1 MSQGTD
7 SPIWDSIRQRPNRWK
22 LEWVAEKGIFVIS
35 LSAILMV
42 FLIFLFVT
50 REGLP
55 VLLGA
60 ASKPLTEAPIP
71 VEQWESTPPEKLEQY
86 LGLTADELQSMDPE
100 TLKLLMEVKLE
111 EINEAST
118 DKDAEINTAHWR
130 YLIFPY
136 QWSGYEKPEYIW
148 QPISEIQKYNII
160 PLLIG
165 SLKTSMIALLFAVPI
180 SVGAAIYISQL
191 APARVREWVKPIV
204 EMLAGIPSVVLG
216 FFALVVM
223 ASTLQDVFGYPSRL
237 NALVAGIVLG
247 LAVIPIVFSLS
258 EDALSSVPF
267 DYTQAAYALGS
278 TRWQAAYAIALPSA
292 LPGILAA
299 IMLGFYILPWLV
311 MGEEEMEQK
320 PWLTRT
326 FLMRTTLWAPVVLTS
341 LYIILTLIILVSS
354 IDAVQFNAHELY
366 GAPFVMAMALALFAY
381 TSRKQSPKQIVS
393 VVLGTALASIVL
405 ASSKDV

>member
-7 SPIWDSIRQRPNRWK
+7 RPIWDSIQQKPGRLK
-22 LEWVAEKGIFVIS
+22 LAWLVEKGIFLVS

-55 VLLGA
+55 VLFGA
-60 ASKPLTEAPIP
+60 SSKPSVETPIP
-71 VEQWESTPPEKLEQY
+71 LDQWDTISPERLESY
-86 LGLTADELQSMDPE
+86 LGLAEGELKSMDSE

-111 EINEAST
+111 EIGEAST
-118 DKDAEINTAHWR
+118 DKDAMINTAHWR

-136 QWSGYEKPEYIW
+136 QWTGYETPEYIW

-165 SLKTSMIALLFAVPI
+165 SLKTAVIALIFAVPI
-180 SVGAAIYISQL
+180 AIGAAIYVSQL
-191 APARVREWVKPIV
+191 APTRVREWVKPIV

-223 ASTLQDVFGYPSRL
+223 ASTMQDLFGYPSRL

-267 DYTQAAYALGS
+267 EYTQAAYALGS
-278 TRWQAAYAIALPSA
+278 TR
-292 LPGILAA
+292 
-299 IMLGFYILPWLV
+299 
-311 MGEEEMEQK
+311 
-320 PWLTRT
+320 
-326 FLMRTTLWAPVVLTS
+326 
-341 LYIILTLIILVSS
+341 
-354 IDAVQFNAHELY
+354 
-366 GAPFVMAMALALFAY
+366 
-381 TSRKQSPKQIVS
+381 
-393 VVLGTALASIVL
+393 
-405 ASSKDV
+405 